1 MLYVNNFNWE
11 KSNTDTFQAVSR
23 EFNDFRAGKK
33 NCFYISS
40 MFEGRGLKKKQ
51 NSITKEEKC
60 KCKNDSVSLSLS

>member
-1 MLYVNNFNWE
+1 VLYVNNFNWE

-40 MFEGRGLKKKQ
+40 MFEGRGLKKK
-51 NSITKEEKC
+51 TKFYNKGR
-60 KCKNDSVSLSLS
+60 KM